1 MSEDDNTNGADDSAY
16 SSNIIVNSNSDGL
29 NISIPTTTSC
39 SDICHS
45 ISNLSETSV
54 GTSPPIS
61 PNLYAVSCR
70 VSAYSN
76 DMIHSSSSNEA
87 NVDDHRLNHSNDIST
102 SSELNKSNECSFETA
117 VSSTNM
123 IEDEHLPSQPT
134 PESETSSPLSL
145 ITGASKS
152 PHELVN
158 SSNIII
164 ESVESAHEKPSVRS
178 SGLDL
183 SGLELL
189 SNSIEAFEKRP
200 FIKQEPIERMP
211 ELSPAYS
218 PKNTVNATE
227 EPRRLSIEQFE
238 ALPRYEDHDMAGK
251 SLQLNPTFVPVD
263 EQLGGLNLL
272 CALAEQHFQ
281 EEVGNEQRAERKRSM
296 SSSDGSETK
305 RAKKHKEKKA
315 KKKERKEKERK
326 ERHNSSGS
334 NGISSTEDAIEN
346 DFKETFDRIKEKYP
360 ACDCRKTA
368 STESC
373 CCKMKWPT
381 PLEVYVAMKSEMRH
395 QLVEIKRKVKEEERK
410 LESINSKE
418 SRLQRESTPSSSKSS
433 GSSSKLSLGSMPSA
447 FSPSILSSSS
457 LEQGNV
463 ELSSNGKIHSD
474 TESCSST
481 SSKPKL
487 ATAGD
492 NNIEFQTMKNKSLVG
507 YIFASKKRI
516 NDSRF
521 DSTADETSLNSDISA
536 KLKRNVNAVKQE
548 VYDFD
553 ESVAHPEM
561 KLFGNFHE
569 KHRSKNHLSSVIGEG
584 GKLHKLKP
592 SSLTRHVKKLKSE
605 KEHKHHDKELERKRN
620 INAKCVLT
628 APHLDTLT
636 ENKML
641 RVLTAMGGLFYAG
654 CLTAIRAPDLYG
666 VTLDGERGNKAHIMS
681 REEILR
687 DAVSFKLKEK
697 LQTISSNGFRFQI
710 LEVAPNSTANIPP
723 GTRICAYWSQQY
735 RCLYPGTVAISTT
748 PDYEADDKY
757 AVVEFDDGDSGRI
770 ALEDIRFLTCDYPVI
785 GEYSF
790 ADHFTSSFR
799 FISFHLVNY
808 YYHHRFIKSFHISS
822 FVFWVRIYFS
832 IFGFLLRFPYLFF
845 FLCIFRFAYG
855 LCERYR
861 I

>member
-1 MSEDDNTNGADDSAY
+1 MISFFVSVQDATIQTDTPIMSEDDNTNGADDSAY

-29 NISIPTTTSC
+29 NISIPTPTSC

-45 ISNLSETSV
+45 ISNISETSI
-54 GTSPPIS
+54 GTSPNS
-61 PNLYAVSCR
+61 HLYAVSCQ

-76 DMIHSSSSNEA
+76 DMIHSSSSNEV
-87 NVDDHRLNHSNDIST
+87 NVDHGLNHSNDIST
-102 SSELNKSNECSFETA
+102 SSELNESNECSFETA

-123 IEDEHLPSQPT
+123 IEEEHLLSQPT
-134 PESETSSPLSL
+134 SDSDISSPLSL
-145 ITGASKS
+145 AIRTSKS
-152 PHELVN
+152 PHEMVN
-158 SSNIII
+158 SSNIFS
-164 ESVESAHEKPSVRS
+164 ESVESAQEKPIVKS
-178 SGLDL
+178 SGPDL

-211 ELSPAYS
+211 EISPAYS
-218 PKNTVNATE
+218 PKNTASSME

-238 ALPRYEDHDMAGK
+238 ALSRYEDHNMAGQ
-251 SLQLNPTFVPVD
+251 SLQSKPAFIAGD

-281 EEVGNEQRAERKRSM
+281 EEVGNEQRSERKRSM
-296 SSSDGSETK
+296 SSSDGSESK
-305 RAKKHKEKKA
+305 RTKKHKEKKA
-315 KKKERKEKERK
+315 KKKERKEKERN
-326 ERHNSSGS
+326 ERHNSNGS

-346 DFKETFDRIKEKYP
+346 DFKETFDRIKEKY
-360 ACDCRKTA
+360 AKCDCRKSS

-381 PLEVYVAMKSEMRH
+381 PEEVYVAMKSEMRH
-395 QLVEIKRKVKEEERK
+395 QLAEIKRKVKEEERK

-433 GSSSKLSLGSMPSA
+433 GSRSKLSLGSTPSA

-457 LEQGNV
+457 LEQGSI
-463 ELSSNGKIHSD
+463 EFSSSGKIPSD

-481 SSKPKL
+481 SSKLKL
-487 ATAGD
+487 ATIGE
-492 NNIEFQTMKNKSLVG
+492 NIEFQTKKNKSLVG

-521 DSTADETSLNSDISA
+521 DSTTDETSLNSDISA

-553 ESVAHPEM
+553 DSVAHPEM
-561 KLFGNFHE
+561 KLFGNFLE
-569 KHRSKNHLSSVIGEG
+569 ENRSKNHLSSVIGEG

-592 SSLTRHVKKLKSE
+592 SSLTKHVKKLKSE
-605 KEHKHHDKELERKRN
+605 KEHKHHNKELERKQN
-620 INAKCVLT
+620 INTKCLLT

-681 REEILR
+681 REDILR
-687 DAVSFKLKEK
+687 DAVSFKFKEK
-697 LQTISSNGFRFQI
+697 FQDIFFHIGFVFRFWKWLQTQRQ
-710 LEVAPNSTANIPP
+710 T
-723 GTRICAYWSQQY
+723 
-735 RCLYPGTVAISTT
+735 
-748 PDYEADDKY
+748 
-757 AVVEFDDGDSGRI
+757 
-770 ALEDIRFLTCDYPVI
+770 
-785 GEYSF
+785 
-790 ADHFTSSFR
+790 
-799 FISFHLVNY
+799 FHLELVFVLIGVNN
-808 YYHHRFIKSFHISS
+808 I
-822 FVFWVRIYFS
+822 VV
-832 IFGFLLRFPYLFF
+832 
-845 FLCIFRFAYG
+845 CIQE
-855 LCERYR
+855 L
-861 I
+861 